1 MSAGNPTFHERN
13 LVGYIAPQLVDA
25 GSVNS
30 GWLAIGD
37 AQRVVALIAVG
48 ATDTTVDAKLQAATD
63 SSGTGAADITDAAI
77 TQVGATGDN
86 RFATIDLD
94 TSKLAATSNTHVR
107 LLVTAGDG
115 TSGAYV
121 AAFVLRSTRH
131 APPTQPAAY
140 AEQVVV
146 AG

>member
-13 LVGYIAPQLVDA
+13 LVSYIAPQLVDGA
-25 GSVNS
+25 SVNS

-86 RFATIDLD
+86 RFASIDLD

-115 TSGAYV
+115 TEGAYV
-121 AAFVLRSTRH
+121 TAFVLRTTRH

>member
-63 SSGTGAADITDAAI
+63 SSGTGAADISDAAI
-77 TQVGATGDN
+77 TQISATGDN
-86 RFATIDLD
+86 RYVSIDLD
-94 TSKLAATSNTHVR
+94 TNKLAATSNKIGR
-107 LLVTAGDG
+107 ASCRERG
-115 TSGAYV
+115 
-121 AAFVLRSTRH
+121 
-131 APPTQPAAY
+131 
-140 AEQVVV
+140 
-146 AG
+146 

>member
-1 MSAGNPTFHERN
+1 MSSGNATFHERN

-25 GSVNS
+25 ASVNS

-37 AQRVVALIAVG
+37 ARRLTALVAVG

-63 SSGTGAADITDAAI
+63 ASGTGAADISGAAI
-77 TQVGATGDN
+77 TQVTATGDN
-86 RFATIDLD
+86 RFVSIDLD

-115 TSGAYV
+115 ASGAYV
-121 AAFVLRSTRH
+121 AAFVLRSARH
-131 APPTQPAAY
+131 APPTQPATY
-140 AEQVVV
+140 AEKVVV

>member
-1 MSAGNPTFHERN
+1 MSSGNPTFHERN
-13 LVGYIAPQLVDA
+13 LVGYIAPQVVDD
-25 GSVNS
+25 GSVDS
-30 GWLAIGD
+30 GWLAIGN
-37 AQRVVALIAVG
+37 ARRLTALIAVG

-63 SSGTGAADITDAAI
+63 SSGTGAADISGAAI
-77 TQVGATGDN
+77 TQVSATGDN
-86 RFATIDLD
+86 RFASIDLD

-115 TSGAYV
+115 TNGAYV
-121 AAFVLRSTRH
+121 SAFVLRSVRH

-140 AEQVVV
+140 AEKVVV